1 MIRTLRKRRTFA
13 VILLLVAGFTRA
25 DAMGGIDLDCDRF
38 SQDIVTRMSAAKLL
52 VEGADRDQVL
62 ALVMPACQQAQ
73 QSAQTQY
80 EKGREEA
87 LKNWL
92 FEDMGGKPGNER
104 LRRKR

>member
-1 MIRTLRKRRTFA
+1 MIRTLRKRRA
-13 VILLLVAGFTRA
+13 LPLMLLLSVGFARA
-25 DAMGGIDLDCDRF
+25 DGIGGIDLDCDRF
-38 SQDIVTRMSAAKLL
+38 SQDVVTRISEAKLL
-52 VEGADRDQVL
+52 VEGADRDQIL